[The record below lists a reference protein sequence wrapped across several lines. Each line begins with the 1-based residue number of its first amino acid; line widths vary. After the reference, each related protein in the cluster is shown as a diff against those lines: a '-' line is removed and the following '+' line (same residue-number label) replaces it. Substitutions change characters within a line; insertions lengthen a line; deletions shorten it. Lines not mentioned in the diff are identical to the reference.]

1 MRYLAVTA
9 CLLLAASAYA
19 TDSKGV
25 TVQVVNTQ
33 TSERQYSYYVPGRA
47 GSSQTN
53 CDTNAAANTYGNS
66 TNVNGTTNCSTTS
79 TPATAPQR
87 IDRSIA
93 QAHVYAIMPNGMH
106 VTLWCQAGFRRCSTL
121 EPGPYT
127 AEIKGNSL
135 WMYTFQLDGKQQKI
149 KYHFVGGW

>member
-1 MRYLAVTA
+1 MRCAALTSV
-9 CLLLAASAYA
+9 LLVAMSAYA
-19 TDSKGV
+19 GDGKQV
-25 TVQVVNTQ
+25 TVQVVNNQ

-53 CDTNAAANTYGNS
+53 CDTNATANTYGNS
-66 TNVNGTTNCSTTS
+66 TNLNGTTNCITTS

-93 QAHVYAIMPNGMH
+93 QAHVFAIMPDGMH

-121 EPGPYT
+121 EPGLYT
-127 AEIKGNSL
+127 AVIKGNSL
-135 WMYTFQLDGKQQKI
+135 WMYASQLDGKQQKI